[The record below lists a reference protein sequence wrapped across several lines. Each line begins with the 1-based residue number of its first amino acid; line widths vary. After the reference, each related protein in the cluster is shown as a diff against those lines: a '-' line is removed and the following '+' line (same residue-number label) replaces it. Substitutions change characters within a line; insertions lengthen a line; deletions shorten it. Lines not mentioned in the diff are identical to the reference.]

1 MIWNHHCH
9 NSCGK
14 TKKRLTFILTLKIR
28 YSGHVIDR
36 KLDSCTWVGRNIELI
51 LFVSIYVCKI
61 YFILFFPRAFFFKK
75 NPLCIYDSIHWK
87 IHEEHAFEVIFPPNY
102 NTALLCTDTEKYYII
117 LSKVP
122 LFFFSDIRQ
131 DTTSFRHKYAAIKL
145 VWGEER
151 LVIFVNTFFIKNCIP
166 YIYSFNK

>member
-1 MIWNHHCH
+1 M
-9 NSCGK
+9 
-14 TKKRLTFILTLKIR
+14 
-28 YSGHVIDR
+28 
-36 KLDSCTWVGRNIELI
+36 
-51 LFVSIYVCKI
+51 YVKYISFC
-61 YFILFFPRAFFFKK
+61 FFPEHFFKK

-131 DTTSFRHKYAAIKL
+131 GTTSIRHKYAAIKL

-151 LVIFVNTFFIKNCIP
+151 LVIFVNTFLIENCIP